1 MKIKD
6 WKRFRDNFIIE
17 KYKDGIT
24 GLSIK
29 EITIRLGIEE
39 YLVKNIL
46 KKKHRLRLPKKKA
59 EPKKKIGI
67 KPKEKPM
74 CDKRVNQSE
83 RRNLLWLILEGKNK
97 EASEL
102 SMLMYFR

>member
-46 KKKHRLRLPKKKA
+46 KEKYRLGLPKKEE
-59 EPKKKIGI
+59 EPKKKPGI
-67 KPKEKPM
+67 KPKEKPIR
-74 CDKRVNQSE
+74 DKRVNQSE
-83 RRNLLWLILEGKNK
+83 CRNLLRLILKEKNK